1 MSLSCLDDSRWL
13 SAILPDAEETQP
25 TPISLILD
33 PLANE
38 HYQLLLGEL
47 SKIEMVSSKG
57 LSRLGPRWILY
68 VDIVGVVRTLNE
80 RERFYAV
87 DLDDGTGCLACTIW
101 RPDYSQHNY
110 SQSSIKTDTMD
121 SEQSYIC
128 EQLVKLAL
136 KSQPV
141 LPSSL
146 LSSSSSLRVGQIL
159 QLRGRLNCFRG
170 RLKLNAY
177 FCRSIKDEGELLNHI
192 IHRYHLHQEIYSH
205 PYDPA
210 IVAENVKKSH
220 VTNLAN
226 SLVTEC
232 CRYLVEDN
240 IQLFTKLDL
249 CVHPKI
255 VELITDNWTSLGVA
269 YDETE
274 ADYLKQTFVEE
285 DSKENESKSTTST
298 KTSLNS
304 KKLQLIIHSL
314 IERLIIEGWIIPG
327 NQSIGGMPAYHVVKE
342 NRQLLDAVYSV
353 IRLSF
358 GSKESSVQSI
368 LDRVRQ
374 YSHSSV
380 RQCITR
386 MTLNALKHLLN
397 QLECD
402 SRIYQSNS
410 GYYKVA

>member
-1 MSLSCLDDSRWL
+1 MFFSSSCFKGCLTKTFGYFS
-13 SAILPDAEETQP
+13 
-25 TPISLILD
+25 
-33 PLANE
+33 
-38 HYQLLLGEL
+38 
-47 SKIEMVSSKG
+47 G